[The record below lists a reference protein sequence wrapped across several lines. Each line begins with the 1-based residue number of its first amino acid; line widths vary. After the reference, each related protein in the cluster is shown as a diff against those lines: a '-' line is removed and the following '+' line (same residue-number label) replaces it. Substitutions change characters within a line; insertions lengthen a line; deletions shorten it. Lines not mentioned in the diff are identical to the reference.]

1 MIELSPIFSMAEEG
15 YTERLWTLVRSLVL
29 EIADDAVGVGE
40 WKKCR
45 SNACSVKVNMIDV
58 HGVGDFPSDSG
69 SPLST
74 FSSTPKTPSSFN
86 VDSPITPTFVE
97 LQGTN
102 SSDDTSPT
110 GEKVVRNL
118 IGKISDD
125 SPDSNLGLMMTT
137 SSVLTNPN
145 LNLNIN
151 KENIDPNTNS
161 NQ

>member
-1 MIELSPIFSMAEEG
+1 MIELSLAFSMAEEG
-15 YTERLWTLVRSLVL
+15 YTERLWTLVRCLVL
-29 EIADDAVGVGE
+29 EIADDAVGVSE

-45 SNACSVKVNMIDV
+45 SNACSVKVNTIDV

-69 SPLST
+69 LPLST

-110 GEKVVRNL
+110 GEEVVRNL
-118 IGKISDD
+118 IGKISDN
-125 SPDSNLGLMMTT
+125 SPDSNLGSMMTT

-145 LNLNIN
+145 SNVN
-151 KENIDPNTNS
+151 KENVDPNTNS